1 MAYTYFETAL
11 NDWLSCGENTQT
23 TLAIGSGYKK
33 SYISQL
39 LSEKRTTP
47 IGFEPQTR
55 IAAACGYSYLA
66 FLQHGKNLLEGKP
79 TTPEAPGPII
89 ITATSDRDKH
99 HLTENVANYRS
110 VPLYTSGRLAA
121 WSNGSAFDRY
131 EAPTSDVLV
140 YTPELGHRA
149 KHHLV
154 AARVGGD
161 SMEPL
166 VPMNSIII
174 VDMDDKEF
182 VDNKVFAVAIDE
194 GGVKTLAVKRVR
206 KFEKAK
212 GFVLWSENQEYQPV
226 LVVES
231 DWLRLCVG
239 RVVWMWRSFEG

>member
-1 MAYTYFETAL
+1 MKPIQEKFCKAL
-11 NDWLSCGENTQT
+11 KSWFDNQKNLDVNG
-23 TLAIGSGYKK
+23 LAEMLKGSQG
-33 SYISQL
+33 YISNVLNNRRCGDEQWRRNVAQ
-39 LSEKRTTP
+39 K
-47 IGFEPQTR
+47 IGLPYEYM
-55 IAAACGYSYLA
+55 IGI
-66 FLQHGKNLLEGKP
+66 EGKP
-79 TTPEAPGPII
+79 TTPDAPDPII
-89 ITATSDRDKH
+89 ITATSDRDKA
-99 HLTENVANYRS
+99 HLTEHAANYRS

-121 WSNGSAFDRY
+121 WSNGSAFDQY

-149 KHHLV
+149 KHNLT